1 MPSTFYNDIKT
12 LSITGTLRNK
22 QNYGYDPTHM
32 YKNWKFHENRST
44 EFMIPL

>member
-22 QNYGYDPTHM
+22 QNYRYDPKHM